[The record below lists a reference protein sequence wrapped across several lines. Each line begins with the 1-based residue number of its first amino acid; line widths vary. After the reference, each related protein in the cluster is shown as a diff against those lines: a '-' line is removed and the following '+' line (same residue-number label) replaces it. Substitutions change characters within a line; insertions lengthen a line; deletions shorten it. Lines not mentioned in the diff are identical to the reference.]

1 MWQEDSKDLL
11 RPKRHG
17 IRSYF
22 PVMGPG
28 TVTFGDLVVHM
39 TQIHSIHGVRND
51 CGVCLLKITRKNI
64 TF

>member
-1 MWQEDSKDLL
+1 MWLEDLKDLHH
-11 RPKRHG
+11 PKRHG

-39 TQIHSIHGVRND
+39 TQIHSIHGVRNHFD
-51 CGVCLLKITRKNI
+51 LVFVHSRHKS
-64 TF
+64 